1 MIQNQKSS
9 DMYFIEIKS
18 TDKAHI
24 QYTSYIMYKLY
35 IYNVHTIYSAVNLDL
50 PRGKIK
56 RRSKSG
62 FWLFTFYILIPNLGG
77 RKWPR

>member
-24 QYTSYIMYKLY
+24 QYTLYIIYTLY
-35 IYNVHTIYSAVNLDL
+35 IYNVHTIYMLHVLHVQSLCD
-50 PRGKIK
+50 
-56 RRSKSG
+56 SECC
-62 FWLFTFYILIPNLGG
+62 
-77 RKWPR
+77 